1 MGYVRGT
8 RWTDEL
14 IKEKVIEVKEKLG
27 LDRMPSRKECAN
39 YFHND
44 ALVNAVS
51 RRKKWYK
58 LAEELGLEVKNSETY
73 FGKSYE
79 AKTEEMLNGM
89 GFEVRKMSQNFPYD
103 LLVDCVKVD
112 VKASHLYQGKKGGLT
127 MDEYINRKI
136 ALDSLRV
143 LYELGGFPTGR
154 DAFETINN
162 VLATMSA
169 ADVAPVVYCRD
180 CKHARKSKEV
190 FEFDAVTPLCEC
202 SYMKLPHRWYEYC
215 SWGERREENAVD

>member
-1 MGYVRGT
+1 MGYVCGT

-103 LLVDCVKVD
+103 LLVDDCVKVD
-112 VKASHLYQGKKGGLT
+112 VKASHLYQGKTGGFYTFNLEKPYAT
-127 MDEYINRKI
+127 CDFFILFAIGENEEINRIMVVPSTHVI
-136 ALDSLRV
+136 ANTQISV
-143 LYELGGFPTGR
+143 GE
-154 DAFETINN
+154 NN
-162 VLATMSA
+162 
-169 ADVAPVVYCRD
+169 
-180 CKHARKSKEV
+180 SKYHKYTEKWDLIKCASD
-190 FEFDAVTPLCEC
+190 FWQNI
-202 SYMKLPHRWYEYC
+202 R
-215 SWGERREENAVD
+215 